1 MNNPNIKIV
10 EKNHICSF
18 CDFRTHRKYNLDNHV
33 KNKHSM
39 QSSSAPN
46 TASIGN
52 NGPRAPT
59 TIHAQPPQFLSAN
72 IRTNEPTL
80 HCESGPAQVY
90 HSTPNT
96 VPIEEYNKAT
106 ENAHGFTRLSSISA
120 YIILFTEH

>member
-39 QSSSAPN
+39 QSSSAQNTGSIPN
-46 TASIGN
+46 NS
-52 NGPRAPT
+52 PPT
-59 TIHAQPPQFLSAN
+59 TINAHPTQIGSHN

-80 HCESGPAQVY
+80 QCESGPAEVY
-90 HSTPNT
+90 NSSSST
-96 VPIEEYNKAT
+96 VPIEDYNKAT
-106 ENAHGFTRLSSISA
+106 ESAHEENITD
-120 YIILFTEH
+120 